1 MTQRES
7 QQTSLSNQY
16 YDLVSVLYHALEAAQ
31 TAATYLQ
38 DAQGDQELTQFF
50 EQVRQHN
57 NSLAQQAQQLLSKY
71 SSQSGSS
78 SSSSS

>member
-1 MTQRES
+1 MTQQ
-7 QQTSLSNQY
+7 QQTSVSNQY

-31 TAATYLQ
+31 TASTYMQ
-38 DAQGDQELTQFF
+38 DAQGDQQLTQFF
-50 EQVRQHN
+50 QQVQQQN

-78 SSSSS
+78 QSGS